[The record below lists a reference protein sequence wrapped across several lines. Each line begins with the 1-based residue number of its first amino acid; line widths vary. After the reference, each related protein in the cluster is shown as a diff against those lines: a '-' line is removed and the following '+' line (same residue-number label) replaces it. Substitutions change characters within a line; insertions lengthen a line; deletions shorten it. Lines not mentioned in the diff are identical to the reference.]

1 MTAPAS
7 PRTAQRTAQRTT
19 HGTRHRAARLIGF
32 GALGL
37 GTALLLSGCAEERPD
52 PDPTAEEL
60 AQALT
65 TGDFSELGAAEGDLE
80 AVSQGV
86 ETFHEPLGDA
96 QPEVSVSGVEVTEPE
111 EDSVQPPT
119 ATVQLHHEWA
129 LDELGAEGETW
140 EYDTEAQ
147 LTYSED
153 EESWL
158 VEPETSAIFEGFTGD
173 QPPSVQAV
181 VPERGKILDGDG
193 RAMVS
198 ESTVYSIGI
207 DKTRILA
214 DLQAED
220 ESVEGSEDGGAT
232 EDQQRRAATSLAEL
246 VGIDP
251 VVFAEQV
258 VGHGDD
264 AFVEA
269 TVHRADSDEITA
281 AEVEE
286 IPGAVAREQSMS
298 LPVDEDLA
306 PSLVGT
312 VGPVTAEDLEEDPD
326 LDPSAL
332 IGRSGVQASQDE
344 VLTGEPG
351 MRITVA
357 GETQY
362 ESEAVDGEDV
372 QISLDPQIQRLAQEV
387 VAGVGQESSIV
398 AVRPSDGGLVAAA
411 GQGYVGSGLSNLYA
425 PGSTFKVVTA
435 LTMLRD
441 GVEPGSTVQC
451 PSSTTVHGQRFN
463 NVPGYPGSSVG
474 SIPFRQAV
482 ADSCNTL
489 FANNSEDVDAEQLNQ
504 AAQDLG
510 ISDNEDFGLPTQ
522 MGSVP
527 ADSQAN
533 LLAAD
538 MLGQGVVQASPLGMA
553 TVMASVAAGE
563 TVRPHLVVP
572 EDQEDSEEDD
582 DNENGNDEDDD
593 ASGLTAEEAEA
604 LTDLLEGTVD
614 VGTLDGMDSIPGEH
628 VYAKTG
634 TAEVG
639 TGDDM
644 YAHTWVIAF
653 QGDLAVA
660 IFVEDGDFGST
671 TNGPI
676 LQEFLSGVHELDG

>member
-1 MTAPAS
+1 MTAPPQPVRSSARPS
-7 PRTAQRTAQRTT
+7 AHPPA
-19 HGTRHRAARLIGF
+19 HRSARPSARLIGV

-37 GTALLLSGCAEERPD
+37 GVALLLSGCAEERPD
-52 PDPTAEEL
+52 PEPTAERL
-60 AQALT
+60 AEALSS
-65 TGDFSELGAAEGDLE
+65 GDFEELDATEGDLE
-80 AVSQGV
+80 SLSSGV
-86 ETFHEPLGDA
+86 EDFGEAFGEVR
-96 QPEVSVSGVEVTEPE
+96 PEVTVSEVEVTEPE
-111 EDSVQPPT
+111 EDSVRPPT
-119 ATVQLHHEWA
+119 AAVSLHHAWA
-129 LDELGAEGETW
+129 LDEVGAEGETW

-158 VEPETSAIFEGFTGD
+158 VEPETTSIHEDFTGD
-173 QPPSVQAV
+173 QTPSVSAV
-181 VPERGKILDGDG
+181 APERGKILDGND
-193 RAMVS
+193 RALVS
-198 ESTVYSIGI
+198 DSTVYSIGI
-207 DKTRILA
+207 DKTRILS
-214 DLQAED
+214 DLQVED
-220 ESVEGSEDGGAT
+220 ESVEGDGDGGAT
-232 EDQQRRAATSLAEL
+232 EDQQRQAATALAEL
-246 VGIDP
+246 VDIDP
-251 VVFAEQV
+251 VVFADQV

-298 LPVDEDLA
+298 LPTDEDLA
-306 PSLVGT
+306 PSLIGT

-326 LDPSAL
+326 LDPAGL
-332 IGRSGVQASQDE
+332 IGQSGVQASQEE
-344 VLTGEPG
+344 VLGGEPG
-351 MRITVA
+351 MRITMA
-357 GETQY
+357 GDTVY

-372 QISLDPQIQRLAQEV
+372 RTSLDPQIQQLAQDV
-387 VAGVGQESSIV
+387 VDGIGEESSIV

-411 GQGYVGSGLSNLYA
+411 GQGYVGSGLQHLYA

-451 PSSTTVHGQRFN
+451 PTSTVIHGQQFN

-474 SIPFRQAV
+474 SIPFRTAV
-482 ADSCNTL
+482 ADSCNTV
-489 FANNSEDVDAEQLNQ
+489 FADNASDVDAEQLNR

-510 ISDNEDFGLPTQ
+510 ITANEDFGLPVQ

-527 ADSQAN
+527 PDSQDN

-572 EDQEDSEEDD
+572 DEEDAED
-582 DNENGNDEDDD
+582 DADENGDD
-593 ASGLTAEEAEA
+593 ADSGLTAEEAEA
-604 LTDLLEGTVD
+604 LTELLEGTVD
-614 VGTLDGMDSIPGEH
+614 EGTLDGMDSIPGEH
-628 VYAKTG
+628 VFAKTG

-644 YAHTWVIAF
+644 YSHTWVVAF

-660 IFVEDGDFGST
+660 IFVEEGDFGST

-676 LQEFLSGVHELDG
+676 LHEFLSGVHEIRR